1 MSPDIV
7 GLAITAGFG
16 LALSVG
22 AGVYAKTRDVM
33 VAFYKNQA
41 DRAMSE
47 AQSSVE
53 AITKEKDYWH
63 ERHEDDRKEIHAM
76 REQWNYDKLELE
88 RLRAETNFTPIDTK
102 LTAFIEGQNRFNS
115 GVMEINKGMMD
126 RMDNMA
132 KAQTEMTE
140 SFKRQGEI
148 FVSVVQRL
156 VPALTAEEEKKQ
168 EEPL

>member
-1 MSPDIV
+1 MSPELV

-16 LALSVG
+16 IALSVG
-22 AGVYAKTRDVM
+22 TAVYAKTRDVM

-41 DRAMSE
+41 ESAIADAKD
-47 AQSSVE
+47 SVE
-53 AITKEKDYWH
+53 AITKDRDNWQG
-63 ERHEDDRKEIHAM
+63 RHESDRKEIHAM

-102 LTAFIEGQNRFNS
+102 LNAFMEGQNRVNN
-115 GVMEINKGMMD
+115 GLMD
-126 RMDNMA
+126 RMDKMTL
-132 KAQTEMTE
+132 AQIEMTE
-140 SFKRQGEI
+140 SFKRQSDI

-156 VPALTAEEEKKQ
+156 VPALTIEEEKKQ